1 MKTVGIIGG
10 GQLGFYVGLTAHRMG
25 LEPIFLDSNELS
37 PARYITNN
45 FICASFDDFNA
56 VSKLARL
63 SDVVTYEFENVD
75 LDVIRKININ
85 NKVPQGH
92 LPLEISNDRLN
103 EKNIATSLGIKT
115 PKYKE
120 INSKV
125 DLLNAIKEIPQ
136 GILKTRRFGYDGKGQ
151 YKITSASDIE
161 KIIFDTKFIYE
172 EKINFDYELS
182 IIGIRSVT
190 GEIKLYKPVRNIH
203 KDGILHLTYTDT
215 GISEALENKCN
226 LVIEKFLKEKN
237 IYGILCCELFVCGEE
252 VYFNELAP
260 RPHNS
265 GHITMDTHKTS
276 QYENHL
282 RAILGLPL
290 GSCEIKTHGV
300 MLNILGDEYHRINDF
315 YDVDTFVYD
324 YKKGEPKSKRKM
336 GHVNYIGDNI
346 KNFEEKVKE
355 LF

>member
-10 GQLGFYVGLTAHRMG
+10 GQLGFYLGLTAHRMG
-25 LEPIFLDSNELS
+25 LEPVFLDNNELS
-37 PARYITNN
+37 PAKYITNN
-45 FICASFDDFNA
+45 FICASFDDLEA
-56 VSKLARL
+56 VSKLAEL

-75 LDVIRKININ
+75 LEVIKKININ
-85 NKVPQGH
+85 GKVPQSH
-92 LPLEISNDRLN
+92 IPLEISNDRLN

-120 INSKV
+120 INSKE
-125 DLLNAIKEIPQ
+125 DLEKAIKEIPR

-151 YKITSASDIE
+151 YKINSVLDIE
-161 KIIFDTKFIYE
+161 NIVFDTKFIYE

-182 IIGIRSVT
+182 IIGIRSIA
-190 GEIKLYKPVRNIH
+190 GEVKLYEPVRNVH
-203 KDGILHLTYTDT
+203 KDGILHLTYTET
-215 GISEALENKCN
+215 GISQELENKCSK
-226 LVIEKFLKEKN
+226 VIEKFLVEKD
-237 IYGILCCELFVCGEE
+237 IYGILCCELFVCGDE

-300 MLNILGDEYHRINDF
+300 MLNILGEHYHLLNDF
-315 YDVDTFVYD
+315 YDNETIVYD
-324 YKKGEPKSKRKM
+324 YKKGEAKSKRKM
-336 GHVNYIGDNI
+336 GHVNYIGNDVE
-346 KNFEEKVKE
+346 KFEEKVKE

>member
-10 GQLGFYVGLTAHRMG
+10 GQLGFYLGLTAHRMG
-25 LEPIFLDSNELS
+25 LEPVFLDSNELS
-37 PARYITNN
+37 PAKYVTNK
-45 FICASFDDFNA
+45 FICADFDDLGA
-56 VSKLARL
+56 VKKLAEL

-75 LDVIRKININ
+75 LEVIKKININ

-92 LPLEISNDRLN
+92 VPLEISNDRLN

-120 INSKV
+120 INTKE
-125 DLLNAIKEIPQ
+125 DLINAINEIPQ

-151 YKITSASDIE
+151 YKINSLSDIE
-161 KIIFDTKFIYE
+161 NIVFDTKFIYE
-172 EKINFDYELS
+172 EKINFDFELS
-182 IIGIRSVT
+182 IIGIRSIT
-190 GEIKLYKPVRNIH
+190 GEVKMYKPVRNVH
-203 KDGILHLTYTDT
+203 KDGILHLTYTKT
-215 GISEALENKCN
+215 GISEELETKCN
-226 LVIEKFLKEKN
+226 LIIEKFLKEKD
-237 IYGILCCELFVCGEE
+237 IYGILCCELFVCGNE

-290 GSCEIKTHGV
+290 GSCEIKSHGV
-300 MLNILGDEYHRINDF
+300 MLNVLGDEYHLINNF
-315 YDVDTFVYD
+315 YDENTIVYD
-324 YKKGEPKSKRKM
+324 YKKGEPKTKRKM
-336 GHVNYIGDNI
+336 GHVNYIGNDVE
-346 KNFEEKVKE
+346 KFEAKVKE

>member
-10 GQLGFYVGLTAHRMG
+10 GQLGFYLGLTAHRMG

-45 FICASFDDFNA
+45 FICASFDDYEA
-56 VSKLARL
+56 VSKLAEM

-75 LDVIRKININ
+75 LEVIKNIN
-85 NKVPQGH
+85 KNGKVPQGH
-92 LPLEISNDRLN
+92 IPLEISNDRLN

-115 PKYKE
+115 PNYKE
-120 INSKV
+120 INTKE
-125 DLLNAIKEIPQ
+125 DLENAIKEIPQ

-151 YKITSASDIE
+151 YKVNSIKDIDN
-161 KIIFDTKFIYE
+161 INFDTKFIYE
-172 EKINFDYELS
+172 EKINFDFELS
-182 IIGIRSVT
+182 IIGIRSIT
-190 GEIKLYKPVRNIH
+190 GEIKIYKPVRNIH
-203 KDGILHLTYTDT
+203 KDGILHLTYTNT
-215 GISEALENKCN
+215 GISEELEYKCKSI
-226 LVIEKFLKEKN
+226 IENFLIEKN

-265 GHITMDTHKTS
+265 GHITMDTHQTS

-290 GSCEIKTHGV
+290 GSCEIKKHGV
-300 MLNILGDEYHRINDF
+300 MLNILGDEYHLINDF
-315 YDVDTFVYD
+315 YDDNTIVYD

-336 GHVNYIGDNI
+336 GHVNYIGTDI
-346 KNFEEKVKE
+346 ENFEKKVKE